1 MKRLRNVIIAVI
13 LLLAAG
19 VTTSTAQCKF
29 RNTAFKSGE
38 YLSYNLYFNWKFV
51 WVKVGNASM
60 STVESKYHGKPAYRS
75 SLITRSSANAD
86 KFFVMR
92 DTLLCYNSLQ
102 MEPLYFRK
110 GAREG
115 DRYTVDEAFFSY
127 PGGKTH
133 LKQHQQKNNGTHVWH
148 ESKPTECTFDMLSI
162 FLRARSFNPE
172 GWKKGNRIHFPITD
186 GTKVIPAVLEYKGK
200 TTVKA
205 DNGHKYR
212 CLQLSYMEKENGKY
226 KEIVRFYVTDDANH
240 VPVRLDMFLRFGS
253 AKAFL
258 VGMNGVKGPITSIVK

>member
-19 VTTSTAQCKF
+19 VTQSAAQCKF

-92 DTLLCYNSLQ
+92 DTLLC
-102 MEPLYFRK
+102 
-110 GAREG
+110 
-115 DRYTVDEAFFSY
+115 
-127 PGGKTH
+127 
-133 LKQHQQKNNGTHVWH
+133 
-148 ESKPTECTFDMLSI
+148 
-162 FLRARSFNPE
+162 
-172 GWKKGNRIHFPITD
+172 
-186 GTKVIPAVLEYKGK
+186 
-200 TTVKA
+200 
-205 DNGHKYR
+205 
-212 CLQLSYMEKENGKY
+212 
-226 KEIVRFYVTDDANH
+226 
-240 VPVRLDMFLRFGS
+240 
-253 AKAFL
+253 
-258 VGMNGVKGPITSIVK
+258 

>member
-1 MKRLRNVIIAVI
+1 MKRLRNLIIAVI

-19 VTTSTAQCKF
+19 VTQSAAQCKF

-148 ESKPTECTFDMLSI
+148 ESKPTECTSRHAEHLPQSTLVQSRRMEEGQPHPFPHHRRHKGYTC
-162 FLRARSFNPE
+162 RAR
-172 GWKKGNRIHFPITD
+172 I
-186 GTKVIPAVLEYKGK
+186 
-200 TTVKA
+200 
-205 DNGHKYR
+205 
-212 CLQLSYMEKENGKY
+212 
-226 KEIVRFYVTDDANH
+226 
-240 VPVRLDMFLRFGS
+240 
-253 AKAFL
+253 
-258 VGMNGVKGPITSIVK
+258 